1 MCGTPTMDWPGC
13 GSKKENTTLSLDYLA
28 RNASAVLVAYA
39 LHSEKPNSQDQS
51 VPEMMD

>member
-13 GSKKENTTLSLDYLA
+13 GSKKENTKLSLDHLA